1 VDATERVEGTIK
13 DMSRP
18 YQGGWKFVQL
28 RGVKETVTGVFP
40 SDCEVG
46 DYVIVEGKYEEHP
59 KYGKQFKSINV
70 TKELPKDTMGIIQY
84 LSIKLKWIGP
94 IVSRRLVEAFGSAL
108 FEVIEH
114 SPQRLSEVNGITP
127 ARAQEIHEKYV
138 SIMSDRTIDVYFS
151 THGVT
156 PSLLNRLIDTYGTK
170 EKAKKQ
176 IEANPYILAS
186 DVWGIGFKKADAIAV
201 STGIKKES
209 RRRLTAGIRYVLQEA
224 SGGEGHT
231 CLPFEELV
239 KRAVEILE
247 AGKEK
252 VVEVLNE
259 MIAAGKLVDFT
270 PGNDDALKDGNASK
284 EEALPFEGDVDLTDT
299 ISLEEAINIVD
310 ELDATG
316 WAGHKLKAPASPSP
330 AATYIYTAEMWTA
343 EIDVAQSLLKFVST
357 PHAAMISELSSDEI
371 NSLDQDQLR
380 GLDLAMTSKI
390 MVLAGGPGVGK
401 THLINFIIRAMG
413 RDLNIALA
421 APTGKAAKRMSEATG
436 GRAAMTIHRLLAFHP
451 EVGFRHN
458 QDNPLDVDVV
468 VVDETSMVDVQLMAS
483 LLSAVNPEKTQLI
496 LVGDPA
502 QLPSVSAG
510 RVLGD
515 IIESGIIPTVHLT
528 TLHRQAAKSYINRNA
543 QRINRGEKVELKNDG
558 DSDFFFVTEED
569 KHGIAPMIEK
579 VCVKFSAHY
588 GFDLKDIQVLCPMKK
603 GPAGTI
609 ELNRRLRPVINVEG
623 VAIGGTP
630 FLTGDRVIQTRNDYK
645 KMVFNGDMGIV
656 LGGDAS
662 AVVVMIDD
670 REVEYAS
677 KDFEQLQMAYAMTIH
692 KSQGSQFPVVVIP
705 VHTTN
710 FIMLQRSIIYTGITR
725 AQRYVILVGTQK
737 ALNIAIKTGE
747 TSTSKRWSNLGGMLV
762 RGGW

>member
-1 VDATERVEGTIK
+1 MSKLARKTPSPCNASQSSAPTTINAVETISGTIK

-18 YQGGWKFVQL
+18 FTGGWRIIRISGIPEKA
-28 RGVKETVTGVFP
+28 TGVLPLDF
-40 SDCEVG
+40 EVG
-46 DYVIVEGKYEEHP
+46 DCVTLEGKYEETG
-59 KYGKQFKSINV
+59 YGRQFKFSNA
-70 TKELPKDTMGIIQY
+70 TRELPRDTMGIIHY
-84 LSIKLKWIGP
+84 LDRLRWVGP
-94 IVSRRLVEAFGSAL
+94 TLARRLVEAFGPAL

-114 SPQRLSEVNGITP
+114 SPGKLSEVNGITP
-127 ARAQEIHEKYV
+127 ARAQEIHEKYI

-151 THGVT
+151 THGIT
-156 PSLLNRLIDTYGTK
+156 PSLLNRLMDTYGTK

-176 IEANPYILAS
+176 IEANVYLLAD

-224 SGGEGHT
+224 SGREGHT

-252 VVEVLNE
+252 VVEVLSE

-270 PGNDDALKDGNASK
+270 PGREMMGMEAQKKSDALK
-284 EEALPFEGDVDLTDT
+284 EEALPFEGDAGKV
-299 ISLEEAINIVD
+299 
-310 ELDATG
+310 DATTP
-316 WAGHKLKAPASPSP
+316 APV
-330 AATYIYTAEMWTA
+330 TYIYTAEMWTA

-458 QDNPLDVDVV
+458 QDNPLDVDVLV
-468 VVDETSMVDVQLMAS
+468 IDETSMVDVQLMAS

-515 IIESGIIPTVHLT
+515 IIESWIIPTVHLT

-677 KDFEQLQMAYAMTIH
+677 KDFEQLQMAYALTVH
-692 KSQGSQFPVVVIP
+692 RSQGSEFPVVVIP

-710 FIMLQRSIIYTGITR
+710 YIQLRRNLLYTAITR
-725 AQRYVILVGTQK
+725 AKRYVVLVGQQK
-737 ALNIAIKTGE
+737 AINLCIRTTDA
-747 TSTSKRWSNLGGMLV
+747 SNRFTNLARRL
-762 RGGW
+762 RGQ